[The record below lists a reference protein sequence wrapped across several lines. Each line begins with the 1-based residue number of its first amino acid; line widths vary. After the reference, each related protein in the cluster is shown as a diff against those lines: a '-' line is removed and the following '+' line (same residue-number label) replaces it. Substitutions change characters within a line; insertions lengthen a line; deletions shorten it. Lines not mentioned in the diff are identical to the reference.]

1 MTQNSI
7 ELDATDL
14 RLLQLLQVDASRSN
28 QALAALLQ
36 LSPPTCLRRVRR
48 LQETGL
54 IERQGA
60 LPPPESLAPPPGHG
74 LQGTGGVSPGRP
86 DRGLLD
92 RFERR
97 PVALDAAEQSR
108 RASAGPG

>member
-54 IERQGA
+54 IERQGGI
-60 LPPPESLAPPPGHG
+60 LPPERLAPPPGHG
-74 LQGTGGVSPGRP
+74 LQAIVEGSPGRQDREFP
-86 DRGLLD
+86 DN
-92 RFERR
+92 FERPPPAQGR
-97 PVALDAAEQSR
+97 
-108 RASAGPG
+108 G

>member
-60 LPPPESLAPPPGHG
+60 IPPPEPPAAAPGHRPPAP
-74 LQGTGGVSPGRP
+74 GGVSPDRPGR
-86 DRGLLD
+86 G
-92 RFERR
+92 
-97 PVALDAAEQSR
+97 S
-108 RASAGPG
+108 PGRLQAPPLG